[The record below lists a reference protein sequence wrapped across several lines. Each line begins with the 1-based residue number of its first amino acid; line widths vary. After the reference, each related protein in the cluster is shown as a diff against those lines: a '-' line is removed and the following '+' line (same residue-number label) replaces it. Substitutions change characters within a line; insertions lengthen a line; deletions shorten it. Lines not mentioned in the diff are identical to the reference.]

1 MTDDLKGVE
10 DMSNKGR
17 CRECKY
23 ADWDADGCTCMI
35 DGRSV
40 YNASDYTC
48 DQYRPAKPLTNADR
62 IRKMTDEELADFF
75 CKISQCCGNDACLL
89 CPIFEG
95 CAQNAMCVERW
106 LKKEADGGAD
116 NG

>member
-1 MTDDLKGVE
+1 MPKKGC
-10 DMSNKGR
+10 

-62 IRKMTDEELADFF
+62 IRQMTDEELAEFIDIYDIEDI
-75 CKISQCCGNDACLL
+75 CKTRCEKTGEARERCMCYGEQCVNNIL
-89 CPIFEG
+89 
-95 CAQNAMCVERW
+95 QW
-106 LKKEADGGAD
+106 LKQEVSEDAAD
-116 NG
+116 